1 MTAIVKAV
9 LLVAATATALV
20 GCAGTQ
26 FKRAEPETLK
36 NGEMTYA
43 QVVERMGEPR
53 SRGQALK
60 NNKQVTTAG
69 YSYAEAGGKSVRDEV
84 VASKTQMFFFFDD
97 RLVGHVFTSTW
108 AEDHTRF
115 DDTKLSQIAKG
126 RTTKEEVIGLLG
138 KPSGYYRYPMID
150 AATGE
155 ALVYLYVQ
163 VAKKGFMNLGVSNK
177 EAVITLDER
186 GVVSDVKF
194 ESASQ

>member
-1 MTAIVKAV
+1 MTTIVKAV
-9 LLVAATATALV
+9 LLIAAAALA

-26 FKRAEPETLK
+26 FKRAEPETLQ
-36 NGEMTYA
+36 NGETTYA
-43 QVVERMGEPR
+43 QVVQRMGEPR
-53 SRGQALK
+53 SRGQVLK
-60 NNKQVTTAG
+60 NNKQVTTAS
-69 YSYAEAGGKSVRDEV
+69 YSYAEAGGKSVSDEV
-84 VASKTQMFFFFDD
+84 IASKTQMFFFADE
-97 RLVGHVFTSTW
+97 RLVGHAFASTW

-126 RTTKEEVIGLLG
+126 RTTKEEVIALLG

-155 ALVYLYVQ
+155 ALVYVYAQ
-163 VAKKGFMNLGVSNK
+163 VAKKGLMSIGISNK

-194 ESASQ
+194 ESTSQ

>member
-1 MTAIVKAV
+1 MTTIVKAV
-9 LLVAATATALV
+9 LLVAATALV

-36 NGEMTYA
+36 NGETTYA

-60 NNKQVTTAG
+60 NNKQVTTAS
-69 YSYAEAGGKSVRDEV
+69 YSYAEAGGKSVSDEV
-84 VASKTQMFFFFDD
+84 VASKTQMFFFFDE
-97 RLVGHVFTSTW
+97 RLVGHAFTSTW

-126 RTTKEEVIGLLG
+126 RTTKEEVIALLG

-155 ALVYLYVQ
+155 GLVYIYVQ
-163 VAKKGFMNLGVSNK
+163 VAKKGLMNIGVSNK
-177 EAVITLDER
+177 EAIITLDER

-194 ESASQ
+194 QSTSQ